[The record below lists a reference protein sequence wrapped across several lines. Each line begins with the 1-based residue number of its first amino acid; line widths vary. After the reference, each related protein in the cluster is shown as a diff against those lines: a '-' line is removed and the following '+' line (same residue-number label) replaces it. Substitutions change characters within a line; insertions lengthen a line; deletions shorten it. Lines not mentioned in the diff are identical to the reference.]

1 VQPISDVRSRS
12 RHWDDIYPVDNA
24 APDAASELDTVENLD
39 ACWVLGDRRPVV
51 GRAVLQHPMRIS
63 AGNCL
68 TW

>member
-1 VQPISDVRSRS
+1 
-12 RHWDDIYPVDNA
+12 VDNA